1 MSDPRA
7 QPARAGLAKV
17 EAALDELRRG
27 RPVLVVDDE
36 HRENEG
42 DVVLAAQ
49 HASAQWLAWTVRHT
63 SGYLC
68 APMPAEWADR
78 LGLPLMVV
86 DNQDTLRTAYTVSV
100 DAREGVSTG
109 ISAADRARTLRVLA
123 DPTSTAHD
131 LVRPGHV
138 LPLRARGGGVL
149 ERPGHTEAAT
159 DLCRLAGL
167 SPVAV
172 IGEVVQDDGE
182 MMRLPGL
189 LRLGAEHGLVTISI
203 AELAAWRTAHG
214 DVRTQQAQPAAR
226 VRREATSVLPTR
238 HGQLTVHGYRDL
250 LSGAEHVALV
260 SGDPTGPDAVARL
273 HSECLTGD
281 AFGSLRCD
289 CGGQLDAALAEVA
302 RRGGVV
308 VYLRD
313 HEGRGIGLLAKLAAY
328 ALQDTGRDT
337 VQANLDL
344 GLPADAR
351 DYRAGADILA
361 DLGVRSVR
369 LLTNNPDKVRALQAA
384 GVRVVERLPLRA
396 GWSRYN
402 AAYLDTKRARFGH
415 DLPRRES
422 A

>member
-1 MSDPRA
+1 
-7 QPARAGLAKV
+7 
-17 EAALDELRRG
+17 
-27 RPVLVVDDE
+27 
-36 HRENEG
+36 
-42 DVVLAAQ
+42 
-49 HASAQWLAWTVRHT
+49 
-63 SGYLC
+63 
-68 APMPAEWADR
+68 
-78 LGLPLMVV
+78 
-86 DNQDTLRTAYTVSV
+86 
-100 DAREGVSTG
+100 
-109 ISAADRARTLRVLA
+109 VLA
-123 DPTSTAHD
+123 DPSSTPHD

-138 LPLRARGGGVL
+138 LPLRARPGGVL
-149 ERPGHTEAAT
+149 ERAGHTEAAT

-189 LRLGAEHGLVTISI
+189 LELGARHGLVTISI
-203 AELAAWRTAHG
+203 ADLAAWRAEHDG
-214 DVRTQQAQPAAR
+214 SAPADEPPTAR

-250 LSGAEHVALV
+250 VSGVEHVALV
-260 SGDPTGPDAVARL
+260 SGDPTAPQAVTRM

-289 CGGQLDAALAEVA
+289 CGGQLDAAMAQVAEH
-302 RRGGVV
+302 GGTI

-328 ALQDTGRDT
+328 ALQDKGRDT

-351 DYRAGADILA
+351 DYQAGAAILA
-361 DLGVRSVR
+361 DLGVHTVR
-369 LLTNNPDKVRALQAA
+369 LLTNNPDKVDALAQA
-384 GVRVVERLPLRA
+384 GIRVAERLPLRA

-402 AAYLDTKRARFGH
+402 AAYLDTKRRRFGH
-415 DLPRRES
+415 DLPARRES